1 MSESKL
7 SKHKLNYEKTPI
19 LKIKKGKAQKEKTMS
34 KSPKEAPIKVEKT
47 IKVKTLVIAVSVV
60 IALIGSFVAGMT
72 TANSYNDKIKADAQA
87 LAEVMSKA
95 NQ

>member
-1 MSESKL
+1 MKEVHKFDGVDDPDGITIHTKTKRKGTNMSKL
-7 SKHKLNYEKTPI
+7 
-19 LKIKKGKAQKEKTMS
+19 
-34 KSPKEAPIKVEKT
+34 KEAPVKQEKT
-47 IKVKTLVIAVSVV
+47 IKVKTLVIAIAVV